1 MAEYLVL
8 LQVQHLGRK
17 MHLAFFPCRVGQAGR
32 MTQELFRTSVGD
44 LVSRH
49 CKVSLAAP
57 RDGARWHTLVFRHH
71 KISVGLPDATV
82 RDWNAPGARF
92 KTGVRFNMVLIVR
105 CFGFV
110 CCL

>member
-1 MAEYLVL
+1 MTGPVLVRVR

-49 CKVSLAAP
+49 YKVSLAAP

-71 KISVGLPDATV
+71 KISVLAHTSFPPSQDLCGAAR
-82 RDWNAPGARF
+82 RDSA
-92 KTGVRFNMVLIVR
+92 
-105 CFGFV
+105 
-110 CCL
+110 